1 MANALDGVSVADL
14 TMGLAGPYCTMLLG
28 DLGAEV
34 IKVEPPERG
43 DYGREGA
50 YGGHLF
56 RSCSRNK
63 KSLTLDLSKE
73 EGKQILHRLIKKSD
87 VFVQSYKPSTLPKL
101 GIDYET
107 LRKINPRLVYC
118 SISGYGMDG
127 PYKERPGFDLVGQA
141 VSGLLYT
148 YATNDSLVY
157 PIALADLS
165 VSMSAV
171 QAILAAL
178 IARERTGTGQHVET
192 SLLES
197 AMNLLAYLAPEFF
210 DLGRPIDKGSRE
222 LGVGFLGAYLAS
234 DSKFL
239 VIQAFIDRIF
249 DRMATIPEL
258 KHIIEDPRFRSWAL
272 RRTHCKE
279 LSASFREV
287 IRTKPRDY
295 WLSTLLQA
303 DVPCAPVLRFD
314 EALRDPQVEHRK
326 MIVELKHPTKGTV
339 KNIAPPWKFSET
351 PPLMRLP
358 PPLLGE
364 HTLEILESLGYSRRE
379 IDELGAKG
387 VIRIKPLTN

>member
-1 MANALDGVSVADL
+1 MANALDGVLVSDL

-34 IKVEPPERG
+34 IKVEPPDRG

-73 EGKQILHRLIKKSD
+73 EGKQILHRLIKKTD
-87 VFVQSYKPSTLPKL
+87 VFVQSYRPSTLPKL

-127 PYKERPGFDLVGQA
+127 PYRERPGFDLVGQA
-141 VSGLLYT
+141 LSGLLYT
-148 YATNDSLVY
+148 YQTDGGLVY
-157 PIALADLS
+157 PVALADLS
-165 VSMSAV
+165 ASMFAV

-178 IARERTGTGQHVET
+178 IAREKTGLGQHVET

-197 AMNLLAYLAPEFF
+197 AFNMLAYFANEFF
-210 DLGRPIDKGSRE
+210 DLGKPIDKSSRE
-222 LGVGFLGAYLAS
+222 LGIGFLGAYLAS

-249 DRMATIPEL
+249 DRMATVPEL
-258 KHIIEDPRFRSWAL
+258 KHIIEDSRFRSWAL
-272 RRTHCKE
+272 RRAHHNE
-279 LSASFREV
+279 LTASFRET

-295 WLSTLLQA
+295 WLSALLQA

-314 EALRDPQVEHRK
+314 EAIKDPQVEHRK
-326 MIVELKHPTKGTV
+326 VVIELKHPTKGTV
-339 KNIAPPWKFSET
+339 KNIGPPWKLSET

-364 HTLEILESLGYSRRE
+364 HTVEVLESLGYRSQE

-387 VIRIKPLTN
+387 VIRIKPLID